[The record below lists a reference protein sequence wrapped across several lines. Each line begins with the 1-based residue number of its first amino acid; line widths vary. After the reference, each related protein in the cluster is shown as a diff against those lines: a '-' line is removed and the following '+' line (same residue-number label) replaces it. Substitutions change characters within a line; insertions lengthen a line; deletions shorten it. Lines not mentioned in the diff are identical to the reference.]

1 LLDLRQLSWTGN
13 PKFGIDYEACTKTE
27 GCSRKCPMGQK
38 HVGMCV
44 VNGKALK
51 PDKMQTGEPKW
62 LHDAGL
68 AVGVV
73 VRTLRSKDEPPK
85 KQDEPPKKQD
95 EPPKKKDEPPK
106 KKAKMSTEKDE
117 PPKKAKMSTA
127 KQLASVKTELAALKT
142 QLAAIKGN

>member
-1 LLDLRQLSWTGN
+1 MLDLRQLSWTGN

-73 VRTLRSKDEPPK
+73 VRTLRSKKPDEPPK
-85 KQDEPPKKQD
+85 KQ
-95 EPPKKKDEPPK
+95 DEPPK

-117 PPKKAKMSTA
+117 PPKKDEPPTKKAKMSTA

>member
-1 LLDLRQLSWTGN
+1 MLDLRQLSWTGN

-73 VRTLRSKDEPPK
+73 VRTLRSKKPDEPPK
-85 KQDEPPKKQD
+85 KQDEPPK
-95 EPPKKKDEPPK
+95 
-106 KKAKMSTEKDE
+106 
-117 PPKKAKMSTA
+117 KKAKMSTA
-127 KQLASVKTELAALKT
+127 KQLASVKTELAAIKT

>member
-1 LLDLRQLSWTGN
+1 
-13 PKFGIDYEACTKTE
+13 
-27 GCSRKCPMGQK
+27 MGQK

-73 VRTLRSKDEPPK
+73 VRTLRSKKPDEPPK
-85 KQDEPPKKQD
+85 KQ
-95 EPPKKKDEPPK
+95 DEPPK

>member
-1 LLDLRQLSWTGN
+1 
-13 PKFGIDYEACTKTE
+13 
-27 GCSRKCPMGQK
+27 MGQK

-62 LHDAGL
+62 LHDAGV

-73 VRTLRSKDEPPK
+73 VRTLRSKKP
-85 KQDEPPKKQD
+85 DEPPKKQD

-106 KKAKMSTEKDE
+106 
-117 PPKKAKMSTA
+117 KKAKMSTA